1 MFLRFKTDSKN
12 DGSIIYRV
20 QLIRAFRCPVT
31 GKPKSRMLAHVCSIT
46 AADCQEPMSRWLF
59 WHRLEETLAR
69 LPIEEADKQAAR
81 RSALQRVQKSRL
93 PLPLA
98 P

>member
-1 MFLRFKTDSKN
+1 MFLRFKTDSKS

-20 QLIRAFRCPVT
+20 QLIQAFRCPVSGT
-31 GKPKSRMLAHVCSIT
+31 PKSRMLAHVCSIA
-46 AADCQEPMSRWLF
+46 AADCQDPMERWRF
-59 WHRLEETLAR
+59 WHRLERTLAR
-69 LPIEEADKQAAR
+69 LPLSQEDKQAAR
-81 RSALQRVQKSRL
+81 RSALQRVPKSRL